1 MGYTT
6 HIYKCKY
13 CEKQIIYTSNQKHP
27 SFTHKCKLKERKQ
40 MEPENFYHLNKVLH
54 HKGCLVN
61 NGDQYDYWK
70 KRINERIEYL
80 MPLMDELKHK
90 GISLATL
97 SKELHQ
103 EWIELLEVKEYFKF

>member
-40 MEPENFYHLNKVLH
+40 MEPDNFYHLNEVLH
-54 HKGCLVN
+54 DKENIVK

-70 KRINERIEYL
+70 KRINERIDYL
-80 MPLMDELKHK
+80 TPLMDELKSK

>member
-1 MGYTT
+1 MGY
-6 HIYKCKY
+6 
-13 CEKQIIYTSNQKHP
+13 
-27 SFTHKCKLKERKQ
+27 KLKERKQ

-54 HKGCLVN
+54 DKGCLVN

-70 KRINERIEYL
+70 KRINERIKYL
-80 MPLMDELKHK
+80 TPLMDELKSK

-103 EWIELLEVKEYFKF
+103 EWIELIEVKEYFKF